1 MMAIDTVALLLNQA
15 HLSRC
20 IVRLETIDRKLA
32 QENIKINY
40 KTLQCISYG
49 LVFGASLR
57 KFLMVLFAFMAFS
70 ASLWHIL
77 CVYLPIFVS
86 TLSKVWFVM
95 LLCNIRMKFNAMNSY
110 LEILSMNLSSLK
122 QGVEEKQDAPVIDS
136 RNFVSFISDQ
146 VSYLHKE
153 IMPKPHKLLRLN
165 GRLNAVPVV
174 QLIRPFEPK
183 GGQGTDAD
191 ITVVPAKHSMHRR
204 SEFSEP
210 EYQSSIVRKTG
221 APMMQITDKFDQK
234 LTKLCYWHDEI
245 CEIGKVVNVLFS
257 FQMLVLMAYAFL
269 SITAQFYFV
278 YCGLVQQPVPLLFKS
293 AENISMSIVYFA
305 STAFCCV
312 YIIYMCWQTKNASNQ
327 MGVFLHK
334 VANIVDEN
342 HFYETV
348 SSKMQFQKQKISKRP
363 IFVQINHLSLKM
375 LNHRLDFSAC
385 GFFTL
390 DMSTVYAVISICFL
404 LLVSIPTIYTFP
416 PFALLSQITGAITS
430 YLIILIQF
438 NVAAQRGKHMF
449 LSNSTARQY

>member
-1 MMAIDTVALLLNQA
+1 MAIDTIALLINQR

-40 KTLQCISYG
+40 KTLQRISYG

-70 ASLWHIL
+70 TSLWHIL
-77 CVYLPIFVS
+77 CVYLPIYIS

-110 LEILSMNLSSLK
+110 LEILGMNLSSLK
-122 QGVEEKQDAPVIDS
+122 QRVEDSYAPNRMPNAEKQDAPVIRS
-136 RNFVSFISDQ
+136 RNIVSLISDE

-153 IMPKPHKLLRLN
+153 IMPQSHKIFRFN
-165 GRLNAVPVV
+165 GRNDTVPVV

-183 GGQGTDAD
+183 GWHGNDAD
-191 ITVVPAKHSMHRR
+191 FTDVPTKRSMHRR
-204 SEFSEP
+204 NEFSDP
-210 EYQSSIVRKTG
+210 EYQSIVRKSG
-221 APMMQITDKFDQK
+221 APIMHITDKFDQK

-293 AENISMSIVYFA
+293 AENISISIVYFA

-327 MGVFLHK
+327 MGVCLHK

-348 SSKMQFQKQKISKRP
+348 SANQ
-363 IFVQINHLSLKM
+363 
-375 LNHRLDFSAC
+375 
-385 GFFTL
+385 
-390 DMSTVYAVISICFL
+390 
-404 LLVSIPTIYTFP
+404 
-416 PFALLSQITGAITS
+416 
-430 YLIILIQF
+430 
-438 NVAAQRGKHMF
+438 
-449 LSNSTARQY
+449 